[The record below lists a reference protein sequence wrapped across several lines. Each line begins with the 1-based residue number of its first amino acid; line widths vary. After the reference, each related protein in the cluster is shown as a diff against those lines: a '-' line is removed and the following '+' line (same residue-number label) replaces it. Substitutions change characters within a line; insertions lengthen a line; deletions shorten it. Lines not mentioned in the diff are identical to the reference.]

1 MLTLDIGPLALATN
15 HLLLL
20 GSLLLATLAGWWS
33 GRRQGCN
40 PERQLFRLLLLGLL
54 VARLAFVL
62 VYAEFY
68 RAAPWR
74 VLDIRDGGFL
84 AWPGLLAALAL
95 GVWYLWRDARLRRP
109 LATAMA
115 LGLACWLGGS
125 AVLQALQQGTR
136 LPDLALQDLQ
146 GRAVNLQD
154 FAGKPLVV
162 NLWASWCPP
171 CRREMPVLAAA
182 QRDEP
187 GMTFLFVN
195 QGEST
200 AQVAAFLDAEAPG
213 LGNVLLD
220 AGNRLGEQVG
230 SRALPS
236 TLFYAADGRQLGSHL
251 GELSAA
257 SLAHALT
264 LLRDGESPEPR

>member
-62 VYAEFY
+62 VYAELY

-95 GVWYLWRDARLRRP
+95 GAWYLWRDARLRRP

-115 LGLACWLGGS
+115 LGLAWPAGWAAARCCRPCS
-125 AVLQALQQGTR
+125 
-136 LPDLALQDLQ
+136 
-146 GRAVNLQD
+146 RAP
-154 FAGKPLVV
+154 GYPI
-162 NLWASWCPP
+162 WP
-171 CRREMPVLAAA
+171 CRICRGVRSICRISPASRWWSTSGPAGARPVGARCRCWPPRSA
-182 QRDEP
+182 
-187 GMTFLFVN
+187 T
-195 QGEST
+195 
-200 AQVAAFLDAEAPG
+200 
-213 LGNVLLD
+213 
-220 AGNRLGEQVG
+220 
-230 SRALPS
+230 SR
-236 TLFYAADGRQLGSHL
+236 G
-251 GELSAA
+251 
-257 SLAHALT
+257 
-264 LLRDGESPEPR
+264 

>member
-1 MLTLDIGPLALATN
+1 MLTLDIGPLALATH

-20 GSLLLATLAGWWS
+20 GSLLLAILAGWWS

-62 VYAEFY
+62 VY
-68 RAAPWR
+68 
-74 VLDIRDGGFL
+74 LD
-84 AWPGLLAALAL
+84 AALAL
-95 GVWYLWRDARLRRP
+95 GAWYLWRDAGLRRP

-115 LGLACWLGGS
+115 IGLACWLGAS

-136 LPDLALQDLQ
+136 LPDLALQDMQ
-146 GRAVNLQD
+146 GRTVNLQD

-195 QGEST
+195 QGESA
-200 AQVAAFLDAEAPG
+200 AQVAAFLGKEAPG
-213 LGNVLLD
+213 LDNVLLD

-236 TLFYAADGRQLGSHL
+236 TLFYDAVGRQLGSHL

-264 LLRDGESPEPR
+264 LLRDGESPDQR